1 MRVCTCNFLLL
12 NRPYLY
18 SRDPDAK
25 EPISMP
31 KRDDLE
37 YKALHFIVNIGS
49 QGILQSNLWRKLGAS
64 SREGS
69 RIALKLENKG
79 LIKREKELFGSRWT
93 YRLYP
98 KRLPASINSIIE
110 CPCLM
115 CPNDA
120 RCGAWGTISPN
131 ECKRLTE
138 WILSLTLGE
147 AGSSGES

>member
-1 MRVCTCNFLLL
+1 M
-12 NRPYLY
+12 
-18 SRDPDAK
+18 
-25 EPISMP
+25 
-31 KRDDLE
+31 E

-49 QGILQSNLWRKLGAS
+49 QGVLQSNLWRKLGAT

-79 LIKREKELFGSRWT
+79 LIKREKELSGGRWT

-98 KRLPASINSIIE
+98 KRLPASMNSITE

-131 ECKRLTE
+131 ECERLTE
-138 WILSLTLGE
+138 WILGLTSRE